1 MADSVHL
8 RGMRARPLSAVAAT
22 TTTLLAIT
30 FAAASAGG
38 GCLEIGLGPT
48 DASTPA
54 ASDAGTDADASGIQ
68 TADCFQDAVSGI
80 VLCRATSLC
89 PTVYVD
95 ETLYPDC
102 GFRVIG
108 NSAQL
113 LCLCNGEQL
122 CPGVAAVRCTD
133 YATFLNQNSELS
145 ICSRVADGLCSSIR

>member
-1 MADSVHL
+1 
-8 RGMRARPLSAVAAT
+8 MRARPLSAVAAT
-22 TTTLLAIT
+22 TTTLLALT
-30 FAAASAGG
+30 FVLTSAG
-38 GCLEIGLGPT
+38 GCLELGLGPT
-48 DASTPA
+48 DGGTT

-68 TADCFQDAVSGI
+68 TADCFQDKLSGI

-102 GFRVIG
+102 GFRVTG
-108 NSAQL
+108 NTAQL

-133 YATFLNQNSELS
+133 FATFLNQNSELS
-145 ICSRVADGLCSSIR
+145 VCSRVADGLCSSIR